1 MAQCNLAEIG
11 QPVAREQGQ
20 RQLRLLRDRPE
31 PIDRAVRGPGSIV
44 RLVEVEAHA
53 QYAPQLLPAR
63 NQRWALRLFD
73 RRVAED
79 RETARISLHRL
90 DGLLVGVGVPARG
103 GMENGAVDS

>member
-1 MAQCNLAEIG
+1 MAQCILAELG
-11 QPVAREQGQ
+11 QPGDREQVLW
-20 RQLRLLRDRPE
+20 RLRLLRDRPS
-31 PIDRAVRGPGSIV
+31 PIDRTVRGSGWFL
-44 RLVEVEAHA
+44 RLVEVEAHV